1 MKGSTLLSMALS
13 TALALPLLAG
23 GCKAKK
29 ELVDRPETL
38 DALKLCR
45 EGDAENKKLIAAY
58 EEQIRKLEQAG
69 AGGGGGGEL
78 VVTIEG
84 EIKPARPGAAQVA
97 VDTKA
102 AAAQSQ
108 NFIDIVQKSRG
119 AIQKCY
125 EQALKK
131 DTNLQARTVT
141 LNVSASFSAAGQF
154 QRTSFSPVISEAFDQ
169 CMRAVAAK
177 WTLPASTQAM
187 TFKAQVS
194 LTPS

>member
-1 MKGSTLLSMALS
+1 MKGSVLLVI
-13 TALALPLLAG
+13 ALAAAAS

-38 DALKLCR
+38 DELKRCKDGEL
-45 EGDAENKKLIAAY
+45 ESKKLIATY
-58 EEQIRKLEQAG
+58 EEQIRKLEQSS
-69 AGGGGGGEL
+69 GGGGANEL

-84 EIKPARPGAAQVA
+84 EIKPPRPGAAQVA

-177 WTLPASTQAM
+177 WTLPTSTQAM

>member
-1 MKGSTLLSMALS
+1 MKGSSLLVIAVSAAASMA
-13 TALALPLLAG
+13 A

-38 DALKLCR
+38 DLLKKCQDNA
-45 EGDAENKKLIAAY
+45 EENKKLITSY
-58 EEQIRKLEQAG
+58 EAEIRRLEQSATG
-69 AGGGGGGEL
+69 AGET

-84 EIKPARPGAAQVA
+84 EALKVRPAAPGATQTL
-97 VDTKA
+97 DPKI
-102 AAAQSQ
+102 AAAQSKS
-108 NFIDIVQKSRG
+108 FLDIVQKSRG
-119 AIQKCY
+119 PIQKCY
-125 EQALKK
+125 EQALKR

-154 QRTSFSPVISEAFDQ
+154 QRTSFAPSISEAFDT

-177 WTLPASTQAM
+177 WTLPATTQAM

>member
-1 MKGSTLLSMALS
+1 MKSSLLLVIALG
-13 TALALPLLAG
+13 APVVLG

-38 DALKLCR
+38 EALKNCQTNA
-45 EGDAENKKLIAAY
+45 EENKKLIASY
-58 EEQIRKLEQAG
+58 EAEIRRLEQN
-69 AGGGGGGEL
+69 AGGAAGEL

-84 EIKPARPGAAQVA
+84 EIKPPRPGAAQVA

-108 NFIDIVQKSRG
+108 SFIDVVQKSRG

-131 DTNLQARTVT
+131 DTSLQARTVT
-141 LNVSASFSAAGQF
+141 LNVSASFNAAGAF
-154 QRTSFSPVISEAFDQ
+154 QRTSFSPTISDAFDQ
-169 CMRAVAAK
+169 CMRGVASK
-177 WTLPASTQAM
+177 WSLPTSTQAM